1 MVILERLQ
9 VIDVVGFD
17 LLDFKIKVK
26 AKANFVNEY
35 LFFRNKNLNKVLF
48 CQTI

>member
-1 MVILERLQ
+1 MVILEPLK
-9 VIDVVGFD
+9 VMDVVGFD

-35 LFFRNKNLNKVLF
+35 LFILHKNLNKVLF